1 MYTLVDTINVNGKML
16 TDFSRVKVSILVHTL
31 CVVDRLYIVNRLYIV
46 KSRGLANFFLRG
58 GGERSQNPAF
68 DCFSYIIGLF
78 ATAADSL

>member
-46 KSRGLANFFLRG
+46 KLGGFGQISFKGKGGKKPKTLSACFLYT
-58 GGERSQNPAF
+58 
-68 DCFSYIIGLF
+68 CH
-78 ATAADSL
+78 